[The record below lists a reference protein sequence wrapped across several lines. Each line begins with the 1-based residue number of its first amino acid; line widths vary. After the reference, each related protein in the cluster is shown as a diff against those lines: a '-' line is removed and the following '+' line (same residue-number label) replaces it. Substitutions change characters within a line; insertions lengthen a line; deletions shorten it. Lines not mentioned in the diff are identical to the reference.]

1 MSSYSEY
8 LGRLKQRLPVYVDT
22 RPHRDAGHQTEI
34 VKRIAASGNLETA
47 VAKTVCSSVLNA
59 PSTVPASQY
68 VHGGGHNVQDTSDY
82 NAYTAGQAVAQ
93 GETPTN
99 RKTSQ
104 IQNVCYSSSTV
115 PELNDRLAGNTILAN
130 SSVGLIQAEK
140 NKNQRGYNSCASCGA
155 PVRVEFA
162 SGCNCK
168 LTTAQRSQLKSAINR
183 IHTVEPNA

>member
-8 LGRLKQRLPVYVDT
+8 LGRLKQRLPTYIDT

-34 VKRIAASGNLETA
+34 VKRLAASGNLETA

-68 VHGGGHNVQDTSDY
+68 VHGGGHNVKDTSDY
-82 NAYTAGQAVAQ
+82 NEYTAGQAVAQ
-93 GETPTN
+93 ADIVKN
-99 RKTSQ
+99 RKAAQ
-104 IQNVCYSSSTV
+104 IQAVCYSSSTI
-115 PELNDRLAGNTILAN
+115 PELNDRLAGTTTLAD

-155 PVRVEFA
+155 PIKVQFA
-162 SGCNCK
+162 GSCNCK
-168 LTTAQRSQLKSAINR
+168 LTVAQQAGFKSVINR
-183 IHTVEPNA
+183 PHTIEPNA

>member
-8 LGRLKQRLPVYVDT
+8 LGRMKQRLPTYVDT

-34 VKRIAASGNLETA
+34 VKRIAAAGNLETV
-47 VAKTVCSSVLNA
+47 VANTACASVLNA

-68 VHGGGHNVQDTSDY
+68 LHGGGHNVKDTSDY

-93 GETPTN
+93 GEMAKN
-99 RKTSQ
+99 RKASQ
-104 IQNVCYSSSTV
+104 IQAVCYSSSTV
-115 PELNDRLAGNTILAN
+115 PDLNDRLAGTTLLAD

-155 PVRVEFA
+155 PIKVQFA
-162 SGCNCK
+162 GSCNCK
-168 LTTAQRSQLKSAINR
+168 LTATQQSQLKSAINR
-183 IHTVEPNA
+183 PHTIEPNA